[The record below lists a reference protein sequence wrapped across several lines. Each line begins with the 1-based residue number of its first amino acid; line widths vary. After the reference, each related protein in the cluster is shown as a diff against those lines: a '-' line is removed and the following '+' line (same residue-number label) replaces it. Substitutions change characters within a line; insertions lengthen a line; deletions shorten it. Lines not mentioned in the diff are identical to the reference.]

1 MSLKIF
7 KLFKI
12 LNPPFNSPF
21 FKGGDR
27 GILIC
32 FILSSKK
39 LIRVKENIK
48 IDKSLCIN
56 FGDIFYLTNLTLGT
70 SNFKLTPM

>member
-1 MSLKIF
+1 LSLKI
-7 KLFKI
+7 KWIVQNYVPKNIPIIQI

-32 FILSSKK
+32 FTLSAKKFIEK
-39 LIRVKENIK
+39 LIRVRENIK
-48 IDKSLCIN
+48 MDKSLCID
-56 FGDIFYLTNLTLGT
+56 FGDIF
-70 SNFKLTPM
+70 